1 MGDSPQAAE
10 GGRGRL
16 HSQKVACAGVAA
28 RVAELRHG
36 TGFDLADAL
45 AGEVEVLPD
54 LFEGAGLATV
64 EAEAQLKDLALAVVE
79 GGEEPV
85 DLLGQQRGGGD
96 LEEIGRASCRER
108 LGPYG

>member
-1 MGDSPQAAE
+1 M
-10 GGRGRL
+10 
-16 HSQKVACAGVAA
+16 
-28 RVAELRHG
+28 
-36 TGFDLADAL
+36 ADAL

-64 EAEAQLKDLALAVVE
+64 EAEAQLQDLALAVVE

-96 LEEIGRASCRER
+96 LEGGLGGAVLDDVAQLGVAVFAPRLGQREEIGRASWRE
-108 LGPYG
+108 GVCHYV

>member
-64 EAEAQLKDLALAVVE
+64 EAEAQLQDLALAVVE
-79 GGEEPV
+79 GGEE
-85 DLLGQQRGGGD
+85 
-96 LEEIGRASCRER
+96 IGRASCWDRVGSVR
-108 LGPYG
+108 VDPGGSRYFKK